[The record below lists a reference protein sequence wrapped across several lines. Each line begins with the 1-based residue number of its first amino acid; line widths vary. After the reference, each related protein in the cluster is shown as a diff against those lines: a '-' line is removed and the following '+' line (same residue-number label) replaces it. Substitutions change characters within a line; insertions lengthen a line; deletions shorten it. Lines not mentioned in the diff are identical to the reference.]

1 MENFFFGLFAI
12 VAGAAFCFRG
22 ALAFRLLI
30 PIWGAFAGFA
40 AGAGLIASITGDGFL
55 QTTLAWLV
63 GFVTAVVFAALA
75 YLYYAVAVVIAMA
88 SVGFALGAS
97 LMVALN
103 ISWNWILILAGVVFG
118 AVLAMA
124 AIFANLPMMLLVILG
139 ATAGASA
146 IVAGLM
152 LLFGVLT
159 TADFANAATPV
170 VIDDQWWWY
179 LLYLILVVMGIMAQM
194 RVIGDIRTS
203 MEKAWAAGRHPA

>member
-12 VAGAAFCFRG
+12 VAGALFCFRG

-30 PIWGAFAGFA
+30 PVWGAFVGFA

-75 YLYYAVAVVIAMA
+75 YLYYAVAVVLAMA

-103 ISWNWILILAGVVFG
+103 ITWSWILVLAGVVLG

-124 AIFANLPMMLLVILG
+124 AMIANLPMMLLVVLG

-146 IVAGLM
+146 IVTGLM
-152 LLFGVLT
+152 LLLGVVT
-159 TADFANAATPV
+159 VADFANAATPV

-179 LLYLILVVMGIMAQM
+179 VLYLALVVLGIMAQV
-194 RVIGDIRTS
+194 RVIGDLRMS
-203 MEKAWAAGRHPA
+203 MEKAWSAS